1 MEPAYSEI
9 GHKSQFPDV
18 SISWSRFILKSDISL
33 NFQMFL
39 SHGAGSIGC
48 FACFGFLVFFRF
60 MVMALSDY
68 FEERLHLLTRGT
80 LDDFNARG
88 SVLMMQD
95 HKHIS
100 GKDYRV

>member
-1 MEPAYSEI
+1 MESVLSVALLAS
-9 GHKSQFPDV
+9 V
-18 SISWSRFILKSDISL
+18 SWF
-33 NFQMFL
+33 
-39 SHGAGSIGC
+39 
-48 FACFGFLVFFRF
+48 FFRF

-68 FEERLHLLTRGT
+68 FEERLHLLTLGT

-100 GKDYRV
+100 GTGYRV

>member
-1 MEPAYSEI
+1 MALGWVTPHRSNGVI
-9 GHKSQFPDV
+9 FRWSTGHRDPD
-18 SISWSRFILKSDISL
+18 
-33 NFQMFL
+33 
-39 SHGAGSIGC
+39 AGGQRGPRDG
-48 FACFGFLVFFRF
+48 GFLVFFRF